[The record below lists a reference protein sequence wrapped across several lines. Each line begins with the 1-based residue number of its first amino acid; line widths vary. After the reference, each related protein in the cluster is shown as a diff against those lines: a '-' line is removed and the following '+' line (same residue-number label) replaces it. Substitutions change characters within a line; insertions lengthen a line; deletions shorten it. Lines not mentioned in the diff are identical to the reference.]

1 MGEQELER
9 DHKDFADGG
18 KRKLDAFELA
28 KQKAQEIA
36 SRIANDA
43 EAKRPR
49 LSSDQTV
56 SVSPSF
62 PVPFISQPIQYHG
75 SQGTNKKITIPNGK
89 VGVVIGK
96 GGETIKQIQL
106 QSGAK
111 VQITKDQVADPHSL
125 TRDVELMGTSEQISR
140 AEELINDVISE
151 ADAGSSASS
160 AVHGLNVKQSGAEQ
174 FAVKVP
180 NDKVGLLIGKGGET
194 IKYMQNKSGARMQI
208 IPLHLPPGDPSTERT
223 VYISGSEE
231 QIEAAKE
238 LVNDVVSGKRII
250 DPSGTSSYAQPVY
263 ASAGN
268 WAQTGQAPAQQLPQY
283 GYAQPGNQPT
293 AASYYG
299 NYNQSISWDPSNPSA
314 MYQTPQQMTGYG
326 YYGQQPQMGSAAFDP
341 TYGYSQQTPNYAE
354 NIPTQTE
361 QQKPYA
367 QADGTIP
374 SQSNETASAYPPSTY
389 GQTYWTGQQQPQ
401 PGYDVATYGGHVPP
415 SATQGTYGQVE
426 YPLHPSSASANYAQ
440 TTHPVAYGQS
450 QAEAQQPSN
459 NGHSQSLGYGA
470 ETHDG
475 NLNPGHDPKPTE
487 EKVKVEP
494 A

>member
-1 MGEQELER
+1 MGEPELEGG
-9 DHKDFADGG
+9 DNKDFADGG
-18 KRKLDAFELA
+18 KRKLEGFELA
-28 KQKAQEIA
+28 KQKVLEIA
-36 SRIANDA
+36 NRITNDA
-43 EAKRPR
+43 EAKRPK
-49 LSSDQTV
+49 LEHTT
-56 SVSPSF
+56 PSF
-62 PVPFISQPIQYHG
+62 PVPFIPQSTQYLG
-75 SQGTNKKITIPNGK
+75 SQGINKRITIPNGK

-96 GGETIKQIQL
+96 GGETIKQIQQ

-111 VQITKDQVADPHSL
+111 VQITKDQVADPHAL
-125 TRDVELMGTSEQISR
+125 TRDVELIGSSEQISR

-160 AVHGLNVKQSGAEQ
+160 AVHGLNVKQYGGEQ

-223 VYISGSEE
+223 VYISGSTE

-250 DPSGTSSYAQPVY
+250 DPSGTSAYAQPAY

-268 WAQTGQAPAQQLPQY
+268 WAQQAQPPVQQYPQY
-283 GYAQPGNQPT
+283 GYAQSGNQPA

-299 NYNQSISWDPSNPSA
+299 NYGQQVSWDPSNQST
-314 MYQTPQQMTGYG
+314 MYQTPQMTGYG
-326 YYGQQPQMGSAAFDP
+326 YYGQPPQMGSAPFDP

-374 SQSNETASAYPPSTY
+374 SQSNETASGYAPSTY
-389 GQTYWTGQQQPQ
+389 GQSYWTGQQQPQ
-401 PGYDVATYGGHVPP
+401 TGYDVAAYGGQPPAQVPH
-415 SATQGTYGQVE
+415 SAIYGQAE
-426 YPLHPSSASANYAQ
+426 YPPQPSSAPATY
-440 TTHPVAYGQS
+440 PPAYGQS
-450 QAEAQQPSN
+450 PVEAQPSN
-459 NGHSQSLGYGA
+459 NGHAGHSQSLGYGA
-470 ETHDG
+470 ESHDG
-475 NLNPGHDPKPTE
+475 NLNPGHDAKPTE
-487 EKVKVEP
+487 QEDKVEP
-494 A
+494 EES